1 MTTAWRRRCA
11 AAASVLAGASLLAW
25 PALLNGYPIVFSDT
39 GTFLLQAVQPSL
51 VWDKPFVYG
60 PFLRA
65 LHGNFSLWGP
75 LAGQALLLSCL
86 LWLTARALCR
96 AAPGRH
102 LAVCAVLA
110 AGSAAPWFASLL
122 MPDILAPSVVLC
134 LFVLAFGGRLH
145 VAEQAAAVLLG
156 VLATASHLSHL
167 PLAAGVLA
175 VVVLLRWRRAWLAG
189 LPLAGAVL
197 LLLAANAAVHGRV
210 ALSPYGSV
218 FALARLVAD
227 GPAAA
232 TIRAECP
239 QSGWRLCDW
248 ADRLPGNSDDFLW
261 DAKGPVWSGAGG
273 PAALAPEAADILR
286 RTVVRDPV
294 AVAAALAGNG
304 WRQFLMVGIGD
315 TLGPDWLA
323 ESVLGSLRAYFPAD
337 EVARFLAGR
346 QMRGELKTFA
356 PVLNPLH
363 LTLLAAGALAT
374 VVLAVR
380 RRDPGL
386 AGLAAM
392 VLMALAVNAVVTGG
406 LSGPHD
412 RYQSRI
418 AWLVLLPPLLAYR
431 RALRAA

>member
-1 MTTAWRRRCA
+1 
-11 AAASVLAGASLLAW
+11 
-25 PALLNGYPIVFSDT
+25 
-39 GTFLLQAVQPSL
+39 
-51 VWDKPFVYG
+51 
-60 PFLRA
+60 
-65 LHGNFSLWGP
+65 
-75 LAGQALLLSCL
+75 
-86 LWLTARALCR
+86 
-96 AAPGRH
+96 
-102 LAVCAVLA
+102 
-110 AGSAAPWFASLL
+110 
-122 MPDILAPSVVLC
+122 
-134 LFVLAFGGRLH
+134 
-145 VAEQAAAVLLG
+145 
-156 VLATASHLSHL
+156 
-167 PLAAGVLA
+167 
-175 VVVLLRWRRAWLAG
+175 
-189 LPLAGAVL
+189 
-197 LLLAANAAVHGRV
+197 
-210 ALSPYGSV
+210 
-218 FALARLVAD
+218 
-227 GPAAA
+227 
-232 TIRAECP
+232 
-239 QSGWRLCDW
+239 
-248 ADRLPGNSDDFLW
+248 
-261 DAKGPVWSGAGG
+261 
-273 PAALAPEAADILR
+273 
-286 RTVVRDPV
+286 V